1 MCLCLYSGVATKT
14 CPIVDATSLRCMS
27 LNQGLKFDK
36 VWKQYNGSV
45 TPPVFNQIY
54 KLISPVLIKSI
65 AGLEQLHQVQNN
77 NSE

>member
-14 CPIVDATSLRCMS
+14 CTIVDAS

-45 TPPVFNQIY
+45 TPLFNEIY

-65 AGLEQLHQVQNN
+65 AGLKQLHQINNN